1 MSRTWRYCH
10 LHSPLPLDPVE
21 WSRSERFKQW
31 LTLGRSLCDVE
42 SRFFYEHTNTQ
53 QTLAI
58 AHYCPMLVH
67 RFVLFVH
74 VHLAILY
81 AHSYPVTRLLYT
93 KKKREKKFKRRH
105 VSMRHYKLTL
115 VYCCCARCCL
125 SKTNNTHTHALNW
138 WNIEQQ
144 HAHGDETIIM
154 ALLVV
159 MVLLLYVWSTNSLIQ
174 YD

>member
-93 KKKREKKFKRRH
+93 KKKREEIQTAPR
-105 VSMRHYKLTL
+105 LN
-115 VYCCCARCCL
+115 A
-125 SKTNNTHTHALNW
+125 AL
-138 WNIEQQ
+138 QV
-144 HAHGDETIIM
+144 DTR
-154 ALLVV
+154 
-159 MVLLLYVWSTNSLIQ
+159 LLLLRSVLPIQ
-174 YD
+174 N